1 MRVAKNL
8 NLAAAKKAKNDEF
21 YTQLTDIEQELAHYQ
36 DQLRGKVIFCNCDDP
51 TWSNFWR
58 YFHLNFTHLGL
69 KKLISTHYDPEKPTY
84 KLEYIG
90 GDDENL
96 EAGVRTEL
104 KQNGDFRSPE
114 CVKLLKD
121 CDIVVTNPP
130 FSLFREYI
138 NQLMHY
144 DKKFI
149 VIGNMN
155 AITYKEIFPLIKNNQ
170 MWVGANV
177 KGGSRR
183 GNSLLFSV
191 PDDFESESLVMFD
204 GKRCAQV
211 SAWWFTNVDLAKR
224 HELLTLFR
232 RYADDP
238 GKYPKY
244 DNYDAINVNKT
255 VDIPEDYFEPMGVPI
270 SFLDKYCPEQF
281 DILGTT
287 ESEGKGFSNGLFKIG
302 VGTVTQPLVNG
313 QRVYKR
319 LFIQRKICSFD

>member
-1 MRVAKNL
+1 MAKNL

-36 DQLRGKVIFCNCDDP
+36 DQLWGKVIFCNCDDP

-69 KKLISTHYDPEKPTY
+69 KRLISTHYDPEKPTY

-170 MWVGANV
+170 MWVGTNV

-183 GNSLLFSV
+183 GNSLLFPV
-191 PDDFESESLVMFD
+191 PDDFESKSLVMFD

-224 HELLTLFR
+224 HEPLTLFR

-255 VDIPEDYFEPMGVPI
+255 VDIPEDYFGPMGVPI

-281 DILGTT
+281 EILGTT

-319 LFIQRKICSFD
+319 LFIQRKICPSG